1 MTTGTHTESKRRF
14 VTRDL
19 LVVVPIAI
27 VLGAIGLVAGPASN
41 GTLGE
46 TVTPVAA
53 LVGEHSAGG
62 ERAVDALNAS
72 IASMQ
77 GLRGEHAGLSQG
89 GLRGGGDPRPLR
101 RTERRARS
109 GPSSFVR

>member
-27 VLGAIGLVAGPASN
+27 VLGAIGLVAGPASH

-62 ERAVDALNAS
+62 ERSVDALNAS

-77 GLRGEHAGLSQG
+77 GLRGEHAGLSREAYAAAAT
-89 GLRGGGDPRPLR
+89 LDH
-101 RTERRARS
+101 
-109 GPSSFVR
+109 